1 MSYLSVS
8 TWSLHRL
15 LGPLRW
21 TVWDDAARKSKTVIQ
36 EQPERMTLLD
46 LPAEAAKRG
55 FRAVEIC
62 HFHFPSTET
71 SYLEQLKGA
80 FADAGISFDTLL
92 LDYGDLST
100 TDSERAEADMSLMRD
115 WIRIASIA
123 GARRIRI
130 VAGEAQPEDA
140 EALERAAGRMLSLTE
155 FAESHHVQV
164 VTENFK
170 ALTSTG
176 ESCMRLMNK
185 IGSSV
190 GLITDFGN
198 FGGERKYEELAM
210 TLPASSGVHAKADC
224 DADGIPDR
232 AEFQRCLDVVRESGF
247 DGSIV
252 IIYDGP
258 GDMWDGID
266 RVRRLVEPLLQ

>member
-21 TVWDDAARKSKTVIQ
+21 TVWDETARKSKTVIQ

-62 HFHFPSTET
+62 HFHFPSTEPA
-71 SYLEQLKGA
+71 YLEQLKGA
-80 FADAGISFDTLL
+80 FTDAGISFDTLL

-100 TDSERAEADMSLMRD
+100 TDSERAEVDTSLMRD

-140 EALERAAGRMLSLTE
+140 EAMELAAGRLLSLAE
-155 FAESHHVQV
+155 FAESLHVQV
-164 VTENFK
+164 ITENFK

-176 ESCMRLMNK
+176 ESCMRLINK
-185 IGSSV
+185 VGRSV

-198 FGGERKYEELAM
+198 FGGEHKYAELAM
-210 TLPASSGVHAKADC
+210 MLPVSSEIHAKADC
-224 DADGIPDR
+224 DVDGIPDR
-232 AEFQRCLDVVRESGF
+232 AEFQRCLDAVRESGF